1 MQAFCR
7 YEISFQDHS
16 STSKNWN
23 EWKNWQYIPSCIF
36 TTSSIFITSSFW
48 RKWCCIFMTSK
59 IFIMSWFWRKWSCNE
74 KSTNKLKIH
83 IESSLSINQWQ
94 KNPWLLIIISGHH
107 PKTLNSIC
115 FIKVSDQKKTVREG
129 RYEIWKKWSISKNVS
144 VSHKIAST
152 KAPDVVL
159 TFNIIRTIIRCFN
172 CSLWLCIFMLGRNP
186 SNHTQP
192 GFICSKSTM
201 ETHEKMYEICSEFT
215 IKALIRHH

>member
-1 MQAFCR
+1 
-7 YEISFQDHS
+7 
-16 STSKNWN
+16 
-23 EWKNWQYIPSCIF
+23 
-36 TTSSIFITSSFW
+36 
-48 RKWCCIFMTSK
+48 MTSK

-94 KNPWLLIIISGHH
+94 KNPWLLTLSCQKISENERDNYPWLLIIISGHH

-159 TFNIIRTIIRCFN
+159 TFNIIRTIIRCLNVHFDYVFS
-172 CSLWLCIFMLGRNP
+172 CWE
-186 SNHTQP
+186 
-192 GFICSKSTM
+192 
-201 ETHEKMYEICSEFT
+201 ETHQT
-215 IKALIRHH
+215 ILSRDLFVQSQRWKHTKKCMKSVQSLQ

>member
-1 MQAFCR
+1 
-7 YEISFQDHS
+7 
-16 STSKNWN
+16 
-23 EWKNWQYIPSCIF
+23 
-36 TTSSIFITSSFW
+36 
-48 RKWCCIFMTSK
+48 MTSK

-159 TFNIIRTIIRCFN
+159 TFNIIRTIIRCLNVHFDYVFS
-172 CSLWLCIFMLGRNP
+172 CWE
-186 SNHTQP
+186 
-192 GFICSKSTM
+192 
-201 ETHEKMYEICSEFT
+201 ETHQT
-215 IKALIRHH
+215 ILSRDLFVQSQRWKHTKKCMKSVQSLQ